1 MRITFPGG
9 KKVQAEVRGFI
20 VTTDQSEASGGDGS
34 APSPFDLFLASIG
47 TCTGYYVMAF
57 CQQREIPT
65 DDIEVTMD
73 LVRNAERHLI
83 ERIDIAISLPE
94 SFPDRYVGA
103 CVKAAEQCTVKR
115 HLHEPPEIVLSAS
128 KRTSAS

>member
-83 ERIDIAISLPE
+83 ERIDIAISLP
-94 SFPDRYVGA
+94 
-103 CVKAAEQCTVKR
+103 
-115 HLHEPPEIVLSAS
+115 
-128 KRTSAS
+128 